1 MASDLVQFEA
11 TRTLASVMAT
21 ESFPGS
27 SKLLDR
33 LAYFASS
40 TGVDGAVIAHPNR
53 NVAQTLAAGLSRFGY
68 DATLVSS
75 GRDCLQAVRE
85 SPDTTLVLLSSRLG
99 DLAARETI
107 QLLRQQ
113 ALGSRLPVLVV
124 LEPRDDIRGGRH
136 RTQLMLSLADFEHV
150 LLTDRLESQFL
161 PHQDALAHQ
170 AGLAHQ
176 SGSDASS
183 DRIIEPRFP
192 ETIARVAGPKAAD
205 TNHRRQQAAIRL
217 TRAAV
222 ALNLLASLGD
232 RGWSVDQALTAA
244 QGGLR
249 QADTF
254 ASSLDLLAVTASP
267 TAQQT
272 IYDLAW
278 QAELPVSIREAAT
291 TALGQSISRH
301 GILLTTADLQN
312 AFSLYNAAR
321 SADDKT
327 ISRAL
332 LDLLEAPSRLTLA
345 ADAQEPR

>member
-1 MASDLVQFEA
+1 
-11 TRTLASVMAT
+11 
-21 ESFPGS
+21 
-27 SKLLDR
+27 
-33 LAYFASS
+33 
-40 TGVDGAVIAHPNR
+40 
-53 NVAQTLAAGLSRFGY
+53 
-68 DATLVSS
+68 
-75 GRDCLQAVRE
+75 
-85 SPDTTLVLLSSRLG
+85 
-99 DLAARETI
+99 
-107 QLLRQQ
+107 
-113 ALGSRLPVLVV
+113 
-124 LEPRDDIRGGRH
+124 
-136 RTQLMLSLADFEHV
+136 MLSLADFEHV

-161 PHQDALAHQ
+161 PHQDALAYQAALAHKASLAHQ
-170 AGLAHQ
+170 AALAHQSGMPHQ

-222 ALNLLASLGD
+222 ALNLLAGLGD

-244 QGGLR
+244 RGGLR

-267 TAQQT
+267 TAQQA